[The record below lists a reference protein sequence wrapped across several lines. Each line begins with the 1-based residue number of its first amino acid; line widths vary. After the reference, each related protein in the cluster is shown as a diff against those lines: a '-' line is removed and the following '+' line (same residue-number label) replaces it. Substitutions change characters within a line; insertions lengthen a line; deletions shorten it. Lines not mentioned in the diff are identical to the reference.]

1 MTHFSDLGRKTHTWM
16 GAAGKTGD
24 PPYGLNGA
32 TLGLP
37 MESKSLPWGRWYVSG
52 MQGARKHKYGSQM
65 YAHGHSYVLTSQVR
79 VDKYLGLSMR
89 VGTCRCLC
97 PHACGWGRKGPTMAI
112 SLRLLRPSRP
122 PRAGGPSTTAEGGG
136 RPWVRCRAAS
146 WGGRWWSRSP
156 PAPAGVTPECV
167 EGHRPSGAMA
177 VNKDDTVRL

>member
-1 MTHFSDLGRKTHTWM
+1 M

-24 PPYGLNGA
+24 PPYGSNGA
-32 TLGLP
+32 TPGFP

-65 YAHGHSYVLTSQVR
+65 YAHGHFYALTSQVC
-79 VDKYLGLSMR
+79 VDKYLGLGMR
-89 VGTCRCLC
+89 VGTCRCVTRV
-97 PHACGWGRKGPTMAI
+97 GGGVWGGG
-112 SLRLLRPSRP
+112 LRPPSGR
-122 PRAGGPSTTAEGGG
+122 RALNDRRRGG

-177 VNKDDTVRL
+177 VNKDDIVRL